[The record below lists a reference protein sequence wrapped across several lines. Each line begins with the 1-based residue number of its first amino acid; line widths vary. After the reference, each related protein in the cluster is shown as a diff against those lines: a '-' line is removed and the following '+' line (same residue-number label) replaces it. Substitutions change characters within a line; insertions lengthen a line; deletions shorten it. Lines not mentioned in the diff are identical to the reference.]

1 VTYCWIGIK
10 DSSFLPYFLFIF
22 VRASR
27 HHLLYARICIS
38 LCRATRRQH
47 HGDTPQPRY
56 IIIFNNNLRSTYL
69 ECKRRD
75 GPSTVPDPF
84 SILSFVT
91 VRLLPF
97 LPVRRLK
104 LHRHATIVRN
114 KRLSELSIAPD
125 DSLMII
131 LIVIWDRMWSY
142 VERDTNKFISDLIAT
157 WSIVRF
163 SRDHGHGFLM
173 KIKFRWKSAWYH
185 ALKIEI
191 ESPRASCIVF
201 GSHFI
206 SQRTVITLLHHF
218 YLCLNFTIGIFIL
231 RTHLFYS
238 YLSLTRYE
246 WMMRRWLK
254 AAYASIYLL
263 AIRLAGFYTRYARM
277 FSCSFIFILFWYKA
291 TKIKATSIKFET
303 YCIHHRFPLEC
314 LTARMFNT
322 YVLITYI
329 RMLIAF
335 IISIVWSIFLSLN
348 FYDRSWSIDL
358 YDACRLMQI

>member
-1 VTYCWIGIK
+1 LSRCVLLIGLSTFILWRMRAHLQFFTSYNLIVALYGLIDGTARHSSHASVHDSRARSRAFPVTYRWIGIK

-47 HGDTPQPRY
+47 HRDTPQPRY

-131 LIVIWDRMWSY
+131 LIVIWDRMWS
-142 VERDTNKFISDLIAT
+142 
-157 WSIVRF
+157 
-163 SRDHGHGFLM
+163 
-173 KIKFRWKSAWYH
+173 
-185 ALKIEI
+185 
-191 ESPRASCIVF
+191 
-201 GSHFI
+201 
-206 SQRTVITLLHHF
+206 
-218 YLCLNFTIGIFIL
+218 
-231 RTHLFYS
+231 
-238 YLSLTRYE
+238 
-246 WMMRRWLK
+246 
-254 AAYASIYLL
+254 
-263 AIRLAGFYTRYARM
+263 
-277 FSCSFIFILFWYKA
+277 
-291 TKIKATSIKFET
+291 
-303 YCIHHRFPLEC
+303 
-314 LTARMFNT
+314 
-322 YVLITYI
+322 
-329 RMLIAF
+329 
-335 IISIVWSIFLSLN
+335 
-348 FYDRSWSIDL
+348 
-358 YDACRLMQI
+358 